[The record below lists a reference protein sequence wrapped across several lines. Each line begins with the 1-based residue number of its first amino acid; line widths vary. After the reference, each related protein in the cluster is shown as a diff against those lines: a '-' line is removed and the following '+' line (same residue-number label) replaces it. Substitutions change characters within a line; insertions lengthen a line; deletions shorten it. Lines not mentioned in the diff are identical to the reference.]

1 MLDTWAT
8 IGKRPML
15 ILTRRPGQT
24 IRVGE
29 HITFTVLGITGEH
42 VRIGVAAPRDIT
54 VDREEVYE
62 RKKLGRWSEQK
73 PARSGV

>member
-1 MLDTWAT
+1 
-8 IGKRPML
+8 ML

-42 VRIGVAAPRDIT
+42 VRVGVAAPREIT
-54 VDREEVYE
+54 VDREEVHE

-73 PARSGV
+73 PARSGT